1 MAKRTLENLQKQY
14 NSSAASDDRKG
25 PPMPGPGGRR
35 GGPGGPG
42 GPRGMGGKPKG
53 DTKKVIVRLL
63 SYIGAYKYLLV
74 LAFVF
79 LILSTLAGTAASYL
93 LRPIV
98 NAMVDTARTL
108 DERLASMDDLRLF
121 TIFEALKG
129 GTSIDEIFSITRID
143 RWFLAKLKK
152 MADFEKALEKDGLLD
167 KYQKKSE
174 QYRMTVK

>member
-14 NSSAASDDRKG
+14 NSSAASDSRKG

-35 GGPGGPG
+35 GGPGGP
-42 GPRGMGGKPKG
+42 RGMGGKPKG
-53 DTKKVIVRLL
+53 DAKKVVARLL

-98 NAMVDTARTL
+98 NAMGRAR
-108 DERLASMDDLRLF
+108 RAHW
-121 TIFEALKG
+121 
-129 GTSIDEIFSITRID
+129 TS
-143 RWFLAKLKK
+143 
-152 MADFEKALEKDGLLD
+152 GLPMW
-167 KYQKKSE
+167 SE
-174 QYRMTVK
+174 WSSCCSLSTVCRS

>member
-14 NSSAASDDRKG
+14 NSSAASDSRKG

-35 GGPGGPG
+35 GGPGGP
-42 GPRGMGGKPKG
+42 RGMGGKPKG
-53 DTKKVIVRLL
+53 NAKKVVARLL

-108 DERLASMDDLRLF
+108 DERLAYVVRVVVMLL
-121 TIFEALKG
+121 IVYGVQVMMQYAQ
-129 GTSIDEIFSITRID
+129 FSGNT
-143 RWFLAKLKK
+143 FPV
-152 MADFEKALEKDGLLD
+152 
-167 KYQKKSE
+167 SS
-174 QYRMTVK
+174 